1 MKKLITISSL
11 ALGLFASTNVL
22 AAATTVGASVGPLSN
37 TPVTMVMC
45 DKLSGDINIT
55 ISKNVWAAYDCNN
68 GVPGSAIKVGTCST
82 GGQVK
87 SRTASCATTNAVG
100 SPTTWNYTGCS
111 AVGATVTVTGAAFYT
126 ANSSGGAVVP
136 TSSATAGATCTD
148 ATLKALPSVTY

>member
-1 MKKLITISSL
+1 MKKLITVSSIV
-11 ALGLFASTNVL
+11 LGLSASTNVL
-22 AAATTVGASVGPLSN
+22 AAAETIGTTVGPISN

-45 DKLSGDINIT
+45 DKLSGDINVT
-55 ISKNVWAAYDCNN
+55 VSKNVWAAYDCNN
-68 GVPGSAIKVGTCST
+68 GVAGSAIKVGTCST

-136 TSSATAGATCTD
+136 TSAAAAGATCTD
-148 ATLKALPSVTY
+148 ATLKGLVSW